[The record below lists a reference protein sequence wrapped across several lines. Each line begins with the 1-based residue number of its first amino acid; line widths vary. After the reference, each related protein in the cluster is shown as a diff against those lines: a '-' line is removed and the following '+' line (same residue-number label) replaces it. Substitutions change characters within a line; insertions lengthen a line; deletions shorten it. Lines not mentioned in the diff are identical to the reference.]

1 MTSAMEEFGLNF
13 EQTKILYSFMYFLV
27 QEDIDRETEFV
38 KKQLKRRYLNNW
50 SKSVENFLEPLASND
65 LQKNNMFLYTDYS
78 LLEEGFKIMKWS
90 LNKRRPLY
98 SIVLE
103 LSLFSLYA
111 PFGTEEDE
119 QFKNLKLS
127 ETFRPIFIEKV
138 VFFANELGV
147 EREHVTR
154 FKSNYQRWSN
164 EITGSNPFNFLLGGL
179 IGGAV
184 VAAVAAAIAIPVLV
198 PLLAPILAP
207 GLSGAAAISA
217 VLAALGGGAIAA
229 NGFGM
234 AGGMTVIVGGG
245 AI

>member
-103 LSLFSLYA
+103 LS
-111 PFGTEEDE
+111 
-119 QFKNLKLS
+119 
-127 ETFRPIFIEKV
+127 
-138 VFFANELGV
+138 
-147 EREHVTR
+147 
-154 FKSNYQRWSN
+154 
-164 EITGSNPFNFLLGGL
+164 
-179 IGGAV
+179 
-184 VAAVAAAIAIPVLV
+184 
-198 PLLAPILAP
+198 
-207 GLSGAAAISA
+207 
-217 VLAALGGGAIAA
+217 
-229 NGFGM
+229 
-234 AGGMTVIVGGG
+234 
-245 AI
+245 